1 MPVRLSWLLWES
13 VGVEAS
19 QSLALVRV
27 RLACGRIIGGVDA
40 MLDCYRFGVPEGP
53 HGEPWGA
60 EYHREAVHVYAE
72 SLPWT
77 YQRDIAQLFRHSLS
91 AMAGRLIPSEL
102 AGDWAIVIAYMR
114 EAADAIEDW
123 LASGEPRL
131 DRPGLAVSPEQQSD
145 IPRVVHWDALAEL
158 TTQDGT
164 QRLKNACVA
173 VKHHFDAEV
182 PQSLRAS
189 ERRMLQRLA
198 SGAAVADL
206 ASELGYSERSMYRE
220 LSKLWHKLGVSG
232 RAAAVHKATARGL
245 ID

>member
-1 MPVRLSWLLWES
+1 
-13 VGVEAS
+13 
-19 QSLALVRV
+19 
-27 RLACGRIIGGVDA
+27 
-40 MLDCYRFGVPEGP
+40 MLECYRFGVPEGP

-60 EYHREAVHVYAE
+60 EYHRKAVHVYAE

-77 YQRDIAQLFRHSLS
+77 YQRDIAQLFRYSLS
-91 AMAGRLIPSEL
+91 AVAGRLIPSEL
-102 AGDWAIVIAYMR
+102 AADWAIVSSYMR

-131 DRPGLAVSPEQQSD
+131 DPSGPAVSPEVVSD
-145 IPRVVHWDALAEL
+145 IPRVVHWDALAGL
-158 TTQDGT
+158 TTRRGT

-173 VKHHFDAEV
+173 VKQHFDAGA
-182 PQSLRAS
+182 PQSLEDS

-198 SGAAVADL
+198 SGAAIADL
-206 ASELGYSERSMYRE
+206 ASEMGYSERSMYRE

-232 RAAAVHKATARGL
+232 RAAGVHKATAEGL